1 MKPSCFVTEPTRAMG
16 TVIANS
22 FGSCADIDGCK
33 SMVRNAPCIIGR
45 TSIIDV
51 SFRGMV
57 ASINCAL
64 QLEFSSLKTFF
75 DLLQTAWDVVDA
87 LLTYVV
93 DALLTATARF

>member
-1 MKPSCFVTEPTRAMG
+1 
-16 TVIANS
+16 
-22 FGSCADIDGCK
+22 
-33 SMVRNAPCIIGR
+33 MVRNAPCIIGR

-75 DLLQTAWDVVDA
+75 DLFFRLLTDSFFPPLLMHAEFQALSPLVLARHANRLQTAWDVVDA
-87 LLTYVV
+87 LLT
-93 DALLTATARF
+93 ATARF